1 MIFRSSESKLRLI
14 LVAVAAITVG
24 VSVSAGTRHQQNGDV
39 TRAKAP
45 VNLELKVLNPTRC
58 LGSAVGLE
66 LEIQNVGAEEIRIDR
81 ADLWASFSYGG
92 PIAPDATSGR
102 GGGESSGC
110 DHCRGNYLTLLPGVA
125 YWDKHEFKFHEFFS
139 REGKYFISINLP
151 YKSGNADSSLA
162 QSNQVMVELY
172 QCGAIQ
178 N

>member
-1 MIFRSSESKLRLI
+1 MKFRSSESNLRLI
-14 LVAVAAITVG
+14 LVAVAALTVG

-39 TRAKAP
+39 TREKAP
-45 VNLELKVLNPTRC
+45 LSLKLKVLNLTRC
-58 LGSAVGLE
+58 LGSSIDLE
-66 LEIQNVGAEEIRIDR
+66 LEMQNVGAEEIRIDR

-110 DHCRGNYLTLLPGVA
+110 DHCRGNFLTLLPGVA
-125 YWDKHEFKFHEFFS
+125 YWDKHEFKLHEFFNQ
-139 REGKYFISINLP
+139 EGKYSISINLP
-151 YKSGNADSSLA
+151 YKSGNEDSSLA

>member
-1 MIFRSSESKLRLI
+1 MKFRSSESKPRLI
-14 LVAVAAITVG
+14 LVAVAALTVG

-39 TRAKAP
+39 TREKAP
-45 VNLELKVLNPTRC
+45 LNLKLYVLNLTRC
-58 LGSAVGLE
+58 LGSSVDLE
-66 LEIQNVGAEEIRIDR
+66 LEIQNVGTEEIRIDR
-81 ADLWASFSYGG
+81 ADLWASFSYAG

-102 GGGESSGC
+102 GGGESRVCG
-110 DHCRGNYLTLLPGVA
+110 DCRGNYLTLLPGVA